1 MAVVCHDA
9 GAANLI
15 FAWLRD
21 WAQLG
26 LLNELD
32 VRLVLE
38 GPALLAWQTKSISLP
53 RVCMYQELRTA
64 LAGANCVLTGTGWA
78 SQLEHEA
85 RKHAILLNITS
96 IAVIDHWVNYPQR
109 FERLGVVVLPNFIW
123 VSDVYA
129 ANLAREHFKDIEVSE
144 LPNIYLTEMIKTI
157 PPVTKQCCNLLY
169 VLEPIRSD
177 WGRGIPGEFQ
187 ALDYFAK
194 NINLITDR
202 QPINIILRPHPSDP
216 AEKYLSWI
224 RAHSDLKPELDQF
237 KNLNDSIANSRWV
250 VGVETFAM
258 VVALEAKRETW
269 SAMPPWGHECRL
281 PQVGIKH
288 LKQKAA
294 T

>member
-1 MAVVCHDA
+1 MV
-9 GAANLI
+9 
-15 FAWLRD
+15 
-21 WAQLG
+21 
-26 LLNELD
+26 
-32 VRLVLE
+32 
-38 GPALLAWQTKSISLP
+38 
-53 RVCMYQELRTA
+53 
-64 LAGANCVLTGTGWA
+64 
-78 SQLEHEA
+78 
-85 RKHAILLNITS
+85 
-96 IAVIDHWVNYPQR
+96 
-109 FERLGVVVLPNFIW
+109 
-123 VSDVYA
+123 
-129 ANLAREHFKDIEVSE
+129 
-144 LPNIYLTEMIKTI
+144 KTI

-224 RAHSDLKPELDQF
+224 RSHCDLKPELDRF
-237 KNLNDSIANSRWV
+237 KNLNESIANSRWV

-269 SAMPPWGHECRL
+269 SSMPPWGHECRL